1 MFGTLASNQKCYP
14 KCRSFKCGKRALTFR
29 GKTAWCNWTSE
40 PCDPTKCNY
49 AICLKR
55 QLLDNGVCGLTVKRK
70 TRDDIRP
77 EDMFKEEIRARGK
90 LARKIGERSI
100 F

>member
-1 MFGTLASNQKCYP
+1 VCV
-14 KCRSFKCGKRALTFR
+14 
-29 GKTAWCNWTSE
+29 
-40 PCDPTKCNY
+40 
-49 AICLKR
+49 KR

-70 TRDDIRP
+70 TRDDLRP
-77 EDMFKEEIRARGK
+77 EDILTDEIKPRGK